1 MLRRCRA
8 HGKATLESLAGRR
21 YGGAPRKGSVLSSW
35 SGRVGERGARA
46 SEPHMCA
53 TRHPCTALYDSST
66 LAQMRCPGWRHTSR
80 ERSEWTPVRALVFVV
95 LLVSRRTQ
103 DAERA
108 DELLVDEHH
117 PARVVKLAA
126 CEGRAGRGARHRVR
140 SDTARYC
147 ACGVRSARLLG
158 GGGRGRGR
166 GRGRG
171 SPRRR

>member
-66 LAQMRCPGWRHTSR
+66 LATLSR
-80 ERSEWTPVRALVFVV
+80 VAAPVTGDHADPFAPRFCA
-95 LLVSRRTQ
+95 LVSRR
-103 DAERA
+103 
-108 DELLVDEHH
+108 
-117 PARVVKLAA
+117 ARMRNEQMSFSLTASSRPR
-126 CEGRAGRGARHRVR
+126 CQTRRLRGEGGEGARHRVR
-140 SDTARYC
+140 SDTARF
-147 ACGVRSARLLG
+147 VRAGAQRTAGRRRARARA
-158 GGGRGRGR
+158 RGRGCAR
-166 GRGRG
+166 VR
-171 SPRRR
+171 SQ